1 MRVVGQA
8 SEEVRKLQASIW
20 EIDREIGWEAA
31 AAQQHCH
38 ALDLHGAVA
47 WQPAGRQT
55 PKPRPRAVSPD
66 VRPGSGSSGSGGGSP
81 MSRVSRRIMEAQAA
95 EGGGGSSFL
104 ERLSKDIASRQGK
117 AAAAARQAGRYVGG
131 ADKQLAEQERG
142 MRDVQFIR

>member
-66 VRPGSGSSGSGGGSP
+66 VRPGSGSS
-81 MSRVSRRIMEAQAA
+81 
-95 EGGGGSSFL
+95 FL